1 MTNAQGFAEEGARRG
16 VGLGHGLRPAGV
28 APDGA
33 AVLFEVNACR
43 KAKGEAPLGLK
54 EMQAQGLVEYVTFP
68 EALKGKY
75 QSFTQADISAL
86 RTAGYD
92 EPFLTVEQG
101 VERYVGH
108 LRQRA

>member
-1 MTNAQGFAEEGARRG
+1 VVKVNLWFLDHPEQSGIFN
-16 VGLGHGLRPAGV
+16 LGTGNSQTFNDV
-28 APDGA
+28 AVA
-33 AVLFEVNACR
+33 AVNSCR

-86 RTAGYD
+86 RTAGYN